1 MIIRH
6 LESSVQLIAQ
16 SQHAKLAAFII
27 NNWSPCFFPSSTHR
41 GSILNAIEKH
51 DDGWNEIDE
60 SVVVD
65 ESTGEL
71 VDFINVSDEQK
82 RYTSLHG
89 IELLASDPYA
99 AALVAQHRLNVYRRN
114 INKADWKSFFSD
126 VTKKRDEYLQ
136 AAGSVSLEELFH
148 DYNLLRAG
156 DLASL
161 TFCNNWHKT
170 DPDGCGYSM
179 RLEGISLIIIP
190 DPYSGRTIDIEVEM
204 REIDYQKFNSAETA
218 RQVIASAPIV
228 MLKGEVKGAA
238 YGE

>member
-1 MIIRH
+1 MIIRR
-6 LESSVQLIAQ
+6 LESSIQLITQ
-16 SQHAKLAAFII
+16 SHHAKLAAFII
-27 NNWSPCFFPSSTHR
+27 NNWDIDHFPSSPHKE
-41 GSILNAIEKH
+41 SILHAIEKH

-71 VDFINVSDEQK
+71 VDFINVSDELK

-99 AALVAQHRLNVYRRN
+99 AALVAQHRLNVYKRN
-114 INKADWKSFFSD
+114 NDKADWKSFFTE
-126 VTKKRDEYLQ
+126 VRETRDAYLQ
-136 AAGSVSLEELFH
+136 AAGSVSHEELIR

-161 TFCNNWHKT
+161 TFCNNWLKAE
-170 DPDGCGYSM
+170 PDGCGYSM
-179 RLEGISLIIIP
+179 HLEGISLIIIP
-190 DPYSGRTIDIEVEM
+190 DPYSGKTIDIEVEM
-204 REIDYQKFNSAETA
+204 REIGHQKFDSVQNA

-228 MLKGEVKGAA
+228 KLKGEVRGTA
-238 YGE
+238 Y